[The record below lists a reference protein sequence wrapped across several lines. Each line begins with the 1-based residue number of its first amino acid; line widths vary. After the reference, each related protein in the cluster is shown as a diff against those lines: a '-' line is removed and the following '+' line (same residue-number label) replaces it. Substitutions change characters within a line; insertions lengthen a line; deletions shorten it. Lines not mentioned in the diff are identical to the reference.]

1 MLNAYFYKS
10 IRVGTNRNDGVG
22 TTAVPARTDTVSER
36 QPYWLVPT
44 PDYGKTGQD
53 DVGALR
59 LAS

>member
-1 MLNAYFYKS
+1 MLNACFYKS
-10 IRVGTNRNDGVG
+10 IRVGT
-22 TTAVPARTDTVSER
+22 TVSER